1 VSSGIT
7 DDVMPVSAELSRRL
21 AEALRGV
28 SSLRLSEYRTSTLL
42 RHLKARMRRLELASP
57 EDYVERLV
65 ADREECV
72 ALVHDL
78 LESTTVFFR
87 DPEAYAG
94 LARTLPHL
102 LLAAPV
108 PHIWVPACAAGEDVY
123 SIAMLVAEAQLGSE
137 IPADFFV
144 LGTDIDLDLL
154 LEAQRGGFGSISA
167 ALVPAH
173 LREAYLEFD
182 DGECRVSRSLMS
194 FCSFALHDVLTSPAI
209 QAFDLVDCRN
219 LLGSLQLHA
228 QRRAVEQFA
237 AALRPGGLLLV
248 GRNDVMNAHHDLFER
263 SALANGLFVRR
274 ELLPSMSQADTLPY
288 TSYREALEV
297 SATLGAVLDEHGH
310 LLEVNPTL
318 LTFLGSQLDWS
329 GRNAEALLAA
339 GEWTRL
345 LRALGQS
352 ARAEMDLHLLIGD
365 HAAPARV
372 SLSRW
377 QTAQGPRL
385 IVEWR
390 LEPEPGDPRPPGDF
404 LHLVRTG
411 LRIMGEGV
419 IATDALGS
427 IDLIN
432 PAAERL
438 TGWSQAEALGLGHD
452 SVLKFVSQ
460 GQAVAASP
468 VWRCLRRE
476 GETLIREERQLLGRD
491 GRRLRV
497 RLTCARLVEDGVVLG
512 ALLLLQD
519 ITEQSLLVAEL
530 AYRSAHDSL
539 TGLYNRGEFERRLS
553 AALALAKSGEAT
565 HWLALIDIDQFK
577 VINDTLGH
585 YAGDELLRRLAPVLR
600 SQLRSDDAVAR
611 LGGDEFGVLIRA
623 GDATEAR
630 RIIDLLLDAVR
641 GYRFAWD
648 ERSYS
653 VTVSVGVAEVSAQS
667 EDMARVFA
675 NADAACFAAK
685 DAGRDRSRWVLHGDA
700 DIRQRH
706 AEMSMVGR
714 IGKALDEQQFLL
726 FYEDVIPASGS
737 TQVHYRELLVRMLDD
752 DGTLVQPAAFI
763 AAAERYYLMTAL
775 DRWVVDHACAG
786 IARLPADGVI
796 YAINVSGMSLSD
808 DQFLAFV
815 IGCIERYGVAP
826 ERICFEITETAA
838 ISHLSEAMSFIN
850 RLADLGCRFALDDF
864 GVGMASFSY
873 LKTLPVHFVKIDG
886 SFVRAMHSSAVD
898 RSMVEAIN
906 RLGHDMGLRTIAE
919 HVEDAQTLCALGAL
933 GVDWVQGKAIAPGR
947 PFNELL
953 G

>member
-1 VSSGIT
+1 MSSGLT
-7 DDVMPVSAELSRRL
+7 SDVMTVPSEITLRL
-21 AEALRGV
+21 AEALRSV
-28 SSLRLSEYRTSTLL
+28 SSIRLSEYRPSTLL
-42 RHLKARMRRLELASP
+42 RHLENRMRRFGMATL

-65 ADREECV
+65 ADRDECI

-87 DPEAYAG
+87 DPEAYAS

-123 SIAMLVAEAQLGSE
+123 SIAMLVSEAQLGSE

-144 LGTDIDLDLL
+144 MGTDIDLELL

-167 ALVPAH
+167 TLVPPH

-182 DGECRVSRSLMS
+182 GGECRVSRSLMS
-194 FCSFALHDVLTSPAI
+194 FCSFALHDVLTSPAV

-248 GRNDVMNAHHDLFER
+248 GRNDVMSAHSDLFER
-263 SALANGLFVRR
+263 SPLANGLFVRR
-274 ELLPSMSQADTLPY
+274 ELLPSMSQVDTLPY

-297 SATLGAVLDEHGH
+297 SATLGAVLDESGA
-310 LLEVNPTL
+310 LLELNPTL
-318 LTFLGSQLDWS
+318 RTFLGSQIDWS
-329 GRNAEALLAA
+329 GRNAESLLAA
-339 GEWTRL
+339 GEWQRL

-352 ARAEMDLHLLIGD
+352 ARAEMDLHLVIGGR
-365 HAAPARV
+365 ALPARL

-377 QTAQGPRL
+377 QTIEGSRL

-390 LEPEPGDPRPPGDF
+390 LEPESGEERAPSDR
-404 LHLVRTG
+404 LHLLRMG
-411 LRIMGEGV
+411 LRIMSEGV
-419 IATDALGS
+419 IATDALGC

-432 PAAERL
+432 PAAQRL

-452 SVLKFVSQ
+452 SVLKFVQQ
-460 GQAVAASP
+460 GLAAGSSP
-468 VWRCLRRE
+468 VWRCLRQD
-476 GETLIREERQLLGRD
+476 GDSLIREERQLLGRD

-497 RLTCARLVEDGVVLG
+497 RLSCARLVEDGAVVG

-553 AALALAKSGEAT
+553 AALAQAKNGEAT

-611 LGGDEFGVLIRA
+611 LGGDEFGVLIRNT
-623 GDATEAR
+623 DAVDAR
-630 RIIDLLLDAVR
+630 QRIDLLLEAVR
-641 GYRFAWD
+641 GYRFQWD

-706 AEMSMVGR
+706 AEMTMVGR

-726 FYEDVIPASGS
+726 YYEDVVSASGS
-737 TQVHYRELLVRMLDD
+737 SQVHYRELLVRMLDD

-775 DRWVVDHACAG
+775 DRWIVDHAFAG

-808 DQFLAFV
+808 DQFLTFV

-873 LKTLPVHFVKIDG
+873 LKTLPVQFVKIDG

-898 RSMVEAIN
+898 RNMVEAIN

-919 HVEDAQTLCALGAL
+919 HVEDAQTLCALDAI

-953 G
+953 V